1 MPTPTIV
8 SDYIGRTYIYTHP
21 RTQHVLKVRITPS
34 MVGKALDEILDDA
47 DTKQSRPF
55 YKRLLDILHR
65 RVCRKPA
72 TNP

>member
-1 MPTPTIV
+1 MKPTIV

-21 RTQHVLKVRITPS
+21 RTQHVLKVHITPS

-47 DTKQSRPF
+47 DRPF
-55 YKRLLDILHR
+55 LKRLLDRLYR

-72 TNP
+72 A